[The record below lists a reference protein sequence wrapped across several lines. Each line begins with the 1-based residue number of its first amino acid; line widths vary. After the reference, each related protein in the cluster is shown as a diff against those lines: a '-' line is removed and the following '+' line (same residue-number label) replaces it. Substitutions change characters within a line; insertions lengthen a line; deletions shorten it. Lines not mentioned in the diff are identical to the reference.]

1 MKVYQKYGLSF
12 ELNNNGTAA
21 IIGSDNARGSIVIPR
36 SIDFDS
42 KEYFITVIREN
53 SFKYNGYLNS
63 IDFEEGSQLHT
74 IEKGSFFRSSIQS
87 LTIPSSVEVLQ
98 EGWCSNTSYLTDIQI
113 SPDNKKYSYADEERK
128 IIIGKSDKNCE
139 VYDILIFA
147 CRDIEKVIVP
157 HSIKHISSFSFF
169 QCEKLDSI
177 EIPENSMLLSIGE
190 FAFTWSSIQK
200 LSIPSNFE
208 KFENNWCGY
217 LDHLVEISISPDNKN
232 FSFADEEH
240 KILIG
245 KSTKNCE
252 VYDVLVFA
260 CRDIEHARIPKYI
273 KYIESF
279 AFYQCY
285 QLKTFE
291 FEDDSELLLIDEKAF
306 YSASIVRLTIPS
318 KVEELKKGWCN
329 YTGSL
334 IEISISPD
342 NKNFSFADE
351 EHKIVIGKSAKN
363 CEVYDV
369 LVFACRDIEY
379 AIIPRYIKHIDSFA
393 FYECKHLKSVEFERN
408 SQLISIGKRAFSHSS
423 IESISLP
430 ETLKTIGKSAF
441 LYCKNLQEVEFPKNS
456 ELSLIDKKAF
466 ANSSITNI
474 LVPSKTK
481 AIKNDAFAWCSTL
494 EKVEFLEDSELE
506 LIGEYALSGTSIKS
520 FTIPPNVSQLQK
532 NWCSFT
538 SNLNEI
544 LISTRNKNFS
554 YADKD
559 HKLVVFKSDKCSDY
573 YDSLVFACR
582 DINHVVIP
590 SYVRYI
596 CSSSFNEC
604 KKVKTFEFEENSNLL
619 SIDEFAF
626 TNSSISNISLPRN
639 LNKIGSDA
647 FSYCFKLKAL
657 EYLGM
662 NSFNE
667 NFCFLCCSELLV
679 ISFPNVKEIQIDKGS
694 LSFVESNDFSIFICN
709 YAIVTIN
716 N

>member
-1 MKVYQKYGLSF
+1 MCIWPFLKTLMKVYQKYGLSF
-12 ELNNNGTAA
+12 ELSSNGTAA

-53 SFKYNGYLNS
+53 SFKYNDYLNS
-63 IDFEEGSQLHT
+63 IDFEEGSKLHT

-98 EGWCSNTSYLTDIQI
+98 EGWCSNTSYLTEIQI
-113 SPDNKKYSYADEERK
+113 SPDNKKYAYADEERK

-157 HSIKHISSFSFF
+157 YSIKHISSFSFF

-200 LSIPSNFE
+200 FSIPSNFE

-217 LDHLVEISISPDNKN
+217 LDYLVEISISPDNKN

-240 KILIG
+240 KIL
-245 KSTKNCE
+245 
-252 VYDVLVFA
+252 
-260 CRDIEHARIPKYI
+260 
-273 KYIESF
+273 
-279 AFYQCY
+279 
-285 QLKTFE
+285 
-291 FEDDSELLLIDEKAF
+291 
-306 YSASIVRLTIPS
+306 
-318 KVEELKKGWCN
+318 
-329 YTGSL
+329 
-334 IEISISPD
+334 
-342 NKNFSFADE
+342 
-351 EHKIVIGKSAKN
+351 IGKSAKN

-423 IESISLP
+423 IESIYLP

-441 LYCKNLQEVEFPKNS
+441 LYCENLQEVEFPKNS

-544 LISTRNKNFS
+544 LISTRNKSFS

-559 HKLVVFKSDKCSDY
+559 HKLVVFKSDKCSDS

-626 TNSSISNISLPRN
+626 TSSSISNISLPRN